1 MQKWKFWLGI
11 GLMSFS
17 SVAFAQQKETNE
29 QIRSLHY
36 TADAGDF
43 LLKKGKNRFN
53 RALYGDNR
61 ASRVEAGDLPEFALY
76 LPGMGGNLQFVL
88 QRGKERKKLNDAD
101 HIETRYRAG
110 AMVYTIKDKLIG
122 SGELTLYLL
131 AQAEEEGLVLKIS
144 GRNVAKDA
152 GLYAIYGGAS
162 GTRFS
167 RNGDIGADPE
177 SGFYLLPEYASKN
190 KIHIQGNAFDLQY
203 LGRKEEEQHTQG
215 SFSDGAIV
223 KLSNATALDN
233 LAQLPNADP
242 NGSPILY
249 GYFANLNTSH
259 WLEISKGKLAK
270 EKSTAELTNVFDKA
284 EAKRQTLLS
293 RVQLQTPDPYLNN
306 LAGALVTAADGIWE
320 FPTYLHGAV
329 AWRMPLNAWRGAYI
343 ADVLGWHDRARAHF
357 DAYSNSQVTEPAQG
371 PVVMD
376 TALHLARHLEEIGTA
391 MFSSGYIS
399 RNPNNNK
406 IAHHYDMNLVFID
419 QLLTHFDHTG
429 DKAYIA
435 KMWPTLERH
444 LAWEKRNFDRD
455 RDALYDAY
463 CAIWASDGLQYSGGG
478 VTHTTAY
485 NLRSNRMAAKLASI
499 IGKNPEPYQKEA
511 EAIEKALYSR
521 LWLKDKGHFAE
532 FQDALGNKLLHDSPG
547 LWTIYHAADARF
559 MNTFEHYQQTQYV
572 HNHIPRIPIQVDGFD
587 DHNLHT
593 LSITNWQPYTWSINN
608 IALAENLHAAL
619 AFWQAGRQE
628 DAYELWRSNLL
639 ESMYFGKSPGN
650 FHQLS
655 HYDAFRGEL
664 YRDFADP
671 IAMAAR
677 TLVEGL
683 FGVQPHLL
691 DAEISIRP
699 GFPIEWKEA
708 SLALPQWTYQ
718 YSKSSN
724 ELKLHFKHN
733 YDIETK
739 LKLEIPSSF
748 LHVQSVKVNGQQ
760 VDWKYKDDAV
770 NQPILLISTPKGKDF
785 QVSITGNGLWELPQE
800 TNFQIALKD
809 TWTIPLQAQQEIAE
823 IKDPQQLIKNQQGKL
838 ITFNPKVRKGTF
850 FVRTNADQTNVWRA
864 VNVDLIQPIQQEWSK
879 QGDDYV
885 LKLKN
890 RSTSSQELK
899 VTLGTWNEQLDLG
912 ANQSKDLKLPL
923 EELTR
928 GTNEIE
934 LSLGDYSWKTHL
946 TDWDLPAQGNVIVWD
961 MGRHYNAR
969 AQEIFQQKYL
979 SPRPEGP
986 TLQLPWQ
993 GIGNWCY
1000 PLTTANID
1008 DTGLMA
1014 ARTESKL
1021 AVLDIPFL
1029 IANDQKNILFTS
1041 QWDNYPTQAS
1051 FPVSIKAKKAYV
1063 LLAGSTNP
1071 MQSQM
1076 DNAVLSVQYTDG
1088 TSDSLVL
1095 KNPTNYW
1102 PIEQDYLDDDKAFDL
1117 PDDEIPYRI
1126 KLKDAKVFKAGTLAE
1141 YGSIKGFSTRA
1152 IEGGAATL
1160 LDLPLNPDKEVSSV
1174 QLRAH
1179 TNDVVVGLMAIS
1191 FLQ

>member
-1 MQKWKFWLGI
+1 MQHWKYWLGLV
-11 GLMSFS
+11 LMGYS
-17 SVAFAQQKETNE
+17 SIAFAQQERTKG

-36 TADAGDF
+36 TADGGDF
-43 LLKKGKNRFN
+43 LLKQGKSRFN

-110 AMVYTIKDKLIG
+110 AMLYIIKDKLLG
-122 SGELTLYLL
+122 NGELTLYLL
-131 AQAEEEGLVLKIS
+131 AQADEEGLVLRIS
-144 GRNVAKDA
+144 GKNIQENA
-152 GLYAIYGGAS
+152 GLYAVYGGAS
-162 GTRFS
+162 GNRFS

-190 KIHIQGNAFDLQY
+190 IINIKGNAFDLQY
-203 LGRKEEEQHTQG
+203 VGRKKEEQHTQG
-215 SFSDGAIV
+215 SFSSGAIV
-223 KLSNATALDN
+223 KLSNATVLDN
-233 LAQLPNADP
+233 LVRLTDADP
-242 NGSPILY
+242 TGSPIVY
-249 GYFANLNTSH
+249 GFFANLNTSH
-259 WLEISKGKLAK
+259 WLEISKGKWSK
-270 EKSTAELTNVFDKA
+270 EKSNSELIKLFEKA
-284 EAKRQTLLS
+284 EAKRQALLQ
-293 RVQLQTPDPYLNN
+293 RVQLQTPDPYLNT
-306 LAGALVTAADGIWE
+306 LAGALLNAADGIWE

-329 AWRMPLNAWRGAYI
+329 AWRMPLNAWRGAYV

-357 DAYSNSQVTEPAQG
+357 DAYANSQVTEPAQG

-376 TALHLARHLEEIGTA
+376 TALHLARHIEEIGTA

-399 RNPNNNK
+399 RNPNNNT

-429 DKAYIA
+429 DKAYIE

-499 IGKNPEPYQKEA
+499 IGRDPEPYQKEA
-511 EAIEKALYSR
+511 DAIEKALYSR
-521 LWLKDKGHFAE
+521 LWLKEKGHFAE

-547 LWTIYHAADARF
+547 LWTVYHAADARF
-559 MNTFEHYQQTQYV
+559 MNPFEHYQQTQYV
-572 HNHIPRIPIQVDGFD
+572 HNHIPRIPIEVDGFD
-587 DHNLHT
+587 NQNLYT
-593 LSITNWQPYTWSINN
+593 LSTSNWQPYTWSVNN
-608 IALAENLHAAL
+608 VALAENLHAAL
-619 AFWQAGRQE
+619 AFWQAGRRE
-628 DAYELWRSNLL
+628 DAYALWRSNLL

-655 HYDAFRGEL
+655 HYDAFRAEL

-683 FGVQPHLL
+683 FGVQPKLL
-691 DAEISIRP
+691 DEEIIIRP
-699 GFPIEWKEA
+699 GFPVEWEEA
-708 SLALPQWTYQ
+708 SIKLPQWSYN
-718 YSKSSN
+718 YRKNDN
-724 ELKLHFKHN
+724 ELKLDFKHS
-733 YDIETK
+733 YDIETN
-739 LKLEIPSSF
+739 LNLQIPSAF
-748 LHVQSVKVNGQQ
+748 QQVQSVHVNGEK
-760 VDWKYKDDAV
+760 VDWKYKEDAV
-770 NQPILLISTPKGKDF
+770 NQPILIINTAKGRDF
-785 QVSITGNGLWELPQE
+785 EVSITGTKKWEMPADSNHQIAFTDSWNLPYLELQE
-800 TNFQIALKD
+800 T
-809 TWTIPLQAQQEIAE
+809 AE
-823 IKDPQQLIKNQQGKL
+823 IKDPQQIIKSHEGKL
-838 ITFNPKVRKGTF
+838 ITFNPRTRKGTF
-850 FVRTNADQTNVWRA
+850 FVRRNADESKVWLA
-864 VNVDLIQPIQQEWSK
+864 VNVDLIRPIQQEWIK
-879 QGDDYV
+879 RDDHYL
-885 LKLKN
+885 LKLTN
-890 RSTSSQELK
+890 RSVKPQQIKVSS
-899 VTLGTWNEQLDLG
+899 GTWKEHLNLE
-912 ANQSKDLKLPL
+912 ANQSKAVKIPL
-923 EELTR
+923 EQLSR
-928 GTNEIE
+928 GTNAIE
-934 LSLGDYSWKTHL
+934 LSLGNSTWTTHL
-946 TDWDLPAQGNVIVWD
+946 TDWDLPAKGKILVWD
-961 MGRHYNAR
+961 MGKHYNAR

-1000 PLTTANID
+1000 PLTTAKID
-1008 DTGLMA
+1008 DTGLMR
-1014 ARTESKL
+1014 ARNQGQLTI
-1021 AVLDIPFL
+1021 LDIPFL

-1041 QWDNYPTQAS
+1041 QWDNYPTKAT
-1051 FPVSIKAKKAYV
+1051 FPVNVKAKKAYV
-1063 LLAGSTNP
+1063 LLTGSTNP

-1076 DNAVLSVQYTDG
+1076 ENAVLSVQYTDG
-1088 TSDSLVL
+1088 TCDSLIL
-1095 KNPTNYW
+1095 KNPSNYW
-1102 PIEQDYLDDDKAFDL
+1102 PIEQDYLDDNKAFDL

-1126 KLKDAKVFKAGTLAE
+1126 KLQDAQVFKAGTLAE

-1152 IEGGAATL
+1152 IEGGAASL
-1160 LDLPLNPDKEVSSV
+1160 LDLPLNPDKQVSSV